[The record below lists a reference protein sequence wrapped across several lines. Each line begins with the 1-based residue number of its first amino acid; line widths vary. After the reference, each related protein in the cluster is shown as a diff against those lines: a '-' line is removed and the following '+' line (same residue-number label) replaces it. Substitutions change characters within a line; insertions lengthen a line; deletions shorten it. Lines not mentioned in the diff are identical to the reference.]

1 MFRTP
6 RAQRFLPQRKA
17 TFAFDLYF
25 YSWLGALLLAAPVLV
40 PSMTASAREAGALH
54 APMHLRCES
63 LETPLGIDAAQP
75 RLSWQL
81 EDARRG
87 ALQTAYQIEV
97 FSHPVDPAN
106 TKPDVWDSGRVASDQ
121 SVAVPYH
128 GPALEPEHRYY
139 WRVRAWDK
147 DGVAYP
153 ASETTWWETGLM
165 QSGWTAKWIGFE
177 LPEHRAL
184 RESGAIWITNPE
196 NGTVPGDTH
205 HDFRNRFTVSGPV
218 RLAHL
223 YVTGKDTA
231 AAWVNG
237 KPVLEAEPLPP
248 YKQTPWKK
256 YVERDVTSLIQ
267 PGENLLAID
276 VTLFNIGGDG
286 SGAKDNSR
294 TPMSACLYI
303 EKQDGTVQLITT
315 GPSGWK
321 AMLNAPEGWNQ
332 TQFADVSWPAAVPTD
347 AKGASGDA
355 GVDRPWPTGPVK
367 MLRRSFELEKPIRSA
382 RLYATALGAYRFW
395 INGQPVGRQYLA
407 PGWTDYRERVVYQT
421 YDVTKQ
427 LENGKNAIGA
437 YLAPGWYATPLQW
450 DQTPNN
456 YGSTPPALR
465 AQLRIEHTD
474 GSVTWVNTDDSWQ
487 SAVSPIEKAEIY
499 DGEIYDARR
508 EQPGWST
515 ASFSAGDWQKAQAV
529 DPHEPEIVAQDF
541 QPIRLERTLR
551 AKAITQPK
559 PGVYIIDFGQ
569 NMAGLPRLRVHGAA
583 GSEVR
588 LRFAEV
594 LNPDGTIYTDNLRT
608 ALATDRYTL
617 AGRGEEEYEPSFTFH
632 GFRYIEITGIDYKPT
647 EDTVVAE
654 VLHTDAPF
662 DITLKTGSPM
672 INQLWSNILWGQRSN
687 FVGVPTDCPQ
697 RDERLGWTGDAEVFW
712 RAASYDMDLT
722 QFSKKFAAD
731 LRGTQVGTPMYGIF
745 APGTSTQNAGHG
757 AGWSDAGVIV
767 PWTSWLQSGDT
778 RIIDQNWDAMTRY
791 LDAIAQQNPNFLWAQ
806 GAGTPFGD
814 WLSPEGKTKAL
825 LVQTAYWAYDVTLM
839 QQMARATG
847 RSADAQKYGELF
859 DHIRSAFAKQFV
871 HADGSIDGADNTP
884 SQFAVFETKAVK
896 SGDTQT
902 GYVLALA
909 MHLVP
914 DALRQA
920 AADRL
925 VGKLQANGWRLGTG
939 FLGTPYLLAVL
950 VDTGHADVAY
960 RLLLST
966 EYPSWGY
973 LVDHGA
979 TTMWERWNG
988 DQMRGDPSMNS
999 YNHYAYGAVADWI
1012 YRYAG
1017 GVDATPA
1024 DAGFHTIQLHPNFD
1038 RRLGSL
1044 DLSYASPYGPIQSN
1058 WAVEGPRATWNVS
1071 IPANAHGQ
1079 LSLTPAQAAQFSL
1092 DGQPLAHNTQL
1103 HVEQGSVGET
1113 VYTLPAG
1120 SYAFTIRNL
1129 AAESASTTSGSD
1141 PSGSGAAQ
1149 AR

>member
-1 MFRTP
+1 MFCILH
-6 RAQRFLPQRKA
+6 AQRFIPRRKA
-17 TFAFDLYF
+17 TFAFNAHLF
-25 YSWLGALLLAAPVLV
+25 LCLAAVLLV
-40 PSMTASAREAGALH
+40 LPMTASAADTAALH
-54 APMHLRCES
+54 APIHLRCES
-63 LETPLGIDAAQP
+63 LETPLGIDTPQP
-75 RLSWQL
+75 RFSWQL
-81 EDARRG
+81 RDARRG
-87 ALQTAYQIEV
+87 AQQTAYQIEV
-97 FSHPVDPAN
+97 FSHPIAADAPKA
-106 TKPDVWDSGRVASDQ
+106 DVWDSNRIASDQ
-121 SVAVPYH
+121 SVAVPYR
-128 GPALEPEHRYY
+128 GPALEAEHRYY

-153 ASETTWWETGLM
+153 PSETTWWETGLM

-177 LPEHRAL
+177 LPEHRAV

-196 NGTVPGDTH
+196 NGTIAGDTH

-218 RLAHL
+218 RLARL

-237 KPVLEAEPLPP
+237 KPVLQAEPLPP

-256 YVERDVTSLIQ
+256 YAERDVTSLIQ
-267 PGENLLAID
+267 QGDNLLAID
-276 VTLFNIGGDG
+276 VMLYNAGDG
-286 SGAKDNSR
+286 SSGDNNSR

-303 EKQDGTVQLITT
+303 EKKDGTVQLITT
-315 GPSGWK
+315 GPGGWK
-321 AMLNAPEGWNQ
+321 ALLNAPEGWNQ
-332 TQFADVSWPAAVPTD
+332 IQFADAAWPEAVPAD

-355 GVDRPWPTGPVK
+355 SVDRPWPTGPVK
-367 MLRRSFELEKPIRSA
+367 MLRHSFELEKPIRSA

-395 INGQPVGRQYLA
+395 INGHPVGKQYLA

-421 YDVTKQ
+421 YDVTAQ
-427 LENGKNAIGA
+427 LQNGKNAIGA

-450 DQTPNN
+450 DQEPNN

-465 AQLRIEHTD
+465 AQLRIEHSD
-474 GSVTWVNTDDSWQ
+474 GSVAWINTDESWQ
-487 SAVSPIEKAEIY
+487 AAVSPIEKAEIY
-499 DGEIYDARR
+499 DGETYDARR
-508 EQPGWST
+508 EQAGWST
-515 ASFSAGDWQKAQAV
+515 GNFSAGGWQKVQVV

-551 AKAITQPK
+551 AKGITQPK
-559 PGVYIIDFGQ
+559 PGVYVFDFGQ

-583 GSEVR
+583 GTEVR

-594 LNPDGTIYTDNLRT
+594 LNPDGTIYTENLRT
-608 ALATDRYTL
+608 ALATDHYTL
-617 AGRGEEEYEPSFTFH
+617 SGHGEEEYEPSFTFH
-632 GFRYIEITGIDYKPT
+632 GFRYIEVTGVNYKPT
-647 EDTVVAE
+647 EDTVVAQ

-662 DITLKTGSPM
+662 AVKLRTGSAM
-672 INQLWSNILWGQRSN
+672 INKLWSNILWGQRSN
-687 FVGVPTDCPQ
+687 FVGLPTDCPQ

-712 RAASYDMDLT
+712 RTASYDMDLT

-731 LRGTQVGTPMYGIF
+731 LRGTQVGTPMYGIY
-745 APGTSTQNAGHG
+745 APGTSTPNAGHG
-757 AGWSDAGVIV
+757 AGWSDAGIIV

-778 RIIDQNWDAMTRY
+778 RIIDQNWDAMARY
-791 LDAIAQQNPNFLWAQ
+791 LAAIEQENPDFLWAHD
-806 GAGTPFGD
+806 AGTPFGD

-825 LVQTAYWAYDVTLM
+825 LIQTAYWAYDVTLM

-847 RSADAQKYGELF
+847 RNAEAQKYSELF

-871 HADGSIDGADNTP
+871 HADGFVDGADNTP
-884 SQFAVFETKAVK
+884 SQFGVFETKAVR

-914 DALRQA
+914 DTLRQA
-920 AADRL
+920 AGDHL
-925 VGKLQANGWRLGTG
+925 VSKLQANGWRLGTG

-960 RLLLST
+960 RLLLGT

-1012 YRYAG
+1012 YRYAA
-1017 GVDATPA
+1017 GVDATPT
-1024 DAGFHTIQLHPNFD
+1024 DAGFHTIYLHPNFD

-1044 DLSYASPYGPIQSN
+1044 DLSYASPYGSIDSAWKVN
-1058 WAVEGPRATWNVS
+1058 GSSVTWNVS
-1071 IPANAHGQ
+1071 IPANADGQ
-1079 LSLTPAQAAQFSL
+1079 LSLTPAQLAQFSL
-1092 DGQPLAHNTQL
+1092 AGQSLAHSPQL
-1103 HVEQGSVGET
+1103 HTEQGAAAET

-1120 SYAFTIRNL
+1120 TYTFTVSDI
-1129 AAESASTTSGSD
+1129 ATSASPVGS
-1141 PSGSGAAQ
+1141 SLGTVQG
-1149 AR
+1149 R

>member
-1 MFRTP
+1 MFRTLH
-6 RAQRFLPQRKA
+6 AQRFLPQRRA
-17 TFAFDLYF
+17 TFAFEIRLYSLF
-25 YSWLGALLLAAPVLV
+25 AAVFLVL
-40 PSMTASAREAGALH
+40 PMTAWAIQPSGVEA
-54 APMHLRCES
+54 PNHLRCES
-63 LETPLGIDAAQP
+63 LETPLGIDTPQP
-75 RLSWQL
+75 RFSWQL
-81 EDARRG
+81 EDTRSG
-87 ALQTAYQIEV
+87 AKQTAYQIEV
-97 FSHPVDPAN
+97 FSHPVAVGAA
-106 TKPDVWDSGRVASDQ
+106 KADVWDSGRIDSDQ
-121 SVAVPYH
+121 SVAVPYR
-128 GPALEPEHRYY
+128 GPALEAEHRYY
-139 WRVRAWDK
+139 WRVQAWDK
-147 DGVAYP
+147 DGAAYP
-153 ASETTWWETGLM
+153 TSEMTWWETGLM
-165 QSGWTAKWIGFE
+165 QSGWAAKWIGFE

-184 RESGAIWITNPE
+184 RESAAVWITNPD
-196 NGTVPGDTH
+196 NGPVSGDTH
-205 HDFRNRFTVSGPV
+205 HDFRTRFTVSAPV
-218 RLAHL
+218 RLAQL

-237 KPVLEAEPLPP
+237 KPVLQAEPLPP

-256 YVERDVTSLIQ
+256 YVEREVTSLIH

-276 VTLFNIGGDG
+276 VTLFNIGDAN
-286 SGAKDNSR
+286 SGAKNSR

-303 EKQDGTVQLITT
+303 EKQDGTVQLLTT
-315 GPSGWK
+315 GSRGWK
-321 AMLNAPEGWNQ
+321 AFLNAPDGWNQ
-332 TQFADVSWPAAVPTD
+332 PDFNDASWPEAIAAE
-347 AKGASGDA
+347 AKGSSGDA
-355 GVDRPWPTGPVK
+355 GAGRPWPTGPVK
-367 MLRRSFELEKPIRSA
+367 MLRSGFDVEKPIRSA

-395 INGQPVGRQYLA
+395 INGQPVGQQYLA
-407 PGWTDYRERVVYQT
+407 PGWTDYRERVVYQI
-421 YDVTKQ
+421 YDVTEQ
-427 LENGKNAIGA
+427 LQNGKNAIGA

-450 DQTPNN
+450 TQEPNN
-456 YGSTPPALR
+456 YGATPPALR

-474 GSVTWVNTDDSWQ
+474 GSVTWINTDESWQ
-487 SAVSPIEKAEIY
+487 AAVSPIEKAEIY
-499 DGEIYDARR
+499 DGETYDARR

-515 ASFSAGDWQKAQAV
+515 ASFTATNWQNAQLV
-529 DPHEPEIVAQDF
+529 EPHEPEIVAQDF

-551 AKAITQPK
+551 AKSITQAK
-559 PGVYIIDFGQ
+559 PGVYVIDFGQ
-569 NMAGLPRLRVHGAA
+569 NMAGLPRLRVHGTA
-583 GSEVR
+583 GSQIQ

-594 LNPDGTIYTDNLRT
+594 LNPDGTIYTENLRT

-632 GFRYIEITGIDYKPT
+632 GFRYVEITGIGYKPT

-662 DITLKTGSPM
+662 AITLNSGSSM

-712 RAASYDMDLT
+712 RTASYDMDLT

-731 LRGTQVGTPMYGIF
+731 LRSTQVGTPMYGIF
-745 APGTSTQNAGHG
+745 APGTSTPNAGHG
-757 AGWSDAGVIV
+757 AGWSDAGIIV

-791 LDAIAQQNPNFLWAQ
+791 LAAIEQQNPNFLWAQ
-806 GAGTPFGD
+806 DAGIPFGD

-825 LVQTAYWAYDVTLM
+825 LIQTAYWAYDVTLM
-839 QQMARATG
+839 QQMAHATG
-847 RSADAQKYGELF
+847 RSAEEQTYSELF
-859 DHIRSAFAKQFV
+859 DKIRSAFAKEFV
-871 HADGSIDGADNTP
+871 HADGVIDGADNTP
-884 SQFAVFETKAVK
+884 SQFGGVFETKAVQ
-896 SGDTQT
+896 SGETQT

-914 DALRQA
+914 DPLRQAA

-925 VGKLQANGWRLGTG
+925 VSKLRANGWRLGTG

-988 DQMRGDPSMNS
+988 DQMRDDPSMNS

-1012 YRYAG
+1012 YRYAA

-1024 DAGFHTIQLHPNFD
+1024 DAGFHTVLLHPNFD

-1044 DLSYASPYGPIQSN
+1044 DLSYASPYGPIQSR
-1058 WAVEGPRATWNVS
+1058 WTVQGSSATWDVS
-1071 IPANAHGQ
+1071 IPANARAQ
-1079 LSLTPAQAAQFSL
+1079 LSLTSAQVAQFSL
-1092 DGQPLAHNTQL
+1092 AGQPLAHNAQL
-1103 HVEQGSVGET
+1103 HTEQGPAGET

-1120 SYAFTIRNL
+1120 SYTLTVRDLPTND
-1129 AAESASTTSGSD
+1129 SSSGSS
-1141 PSGSGAAQ
+1141 SGSHGS
-1149 AR
+1149 